1 MTRAFVHAAAWWDA
15 HAGPPRAELLPRA
28 ERLAASFA
36 TRILAHVLGEV
47 ALRSPVPLP
56 ELPWVLGS
64 ADGARDV
71 LGPELRRAL
80 APSRSLAIVHA
91 GPATVA
97 MALVEALGGLIDHEA
112 VLVAFADDATA
123 PHHEAL
129 AAALVL
135 SRTPTDEPVLVLE
148 PPVLRRTSSHSPRS
162 EGTHPF
168 MAARALAR
176 AAAVGR
182 PTVETV
188 ACGGS
193 ERRDRWQIELSRR
206 F

>member
-1 MTRAFVHAAAWWDA
+1 MTRAFVHAAAWWDP

-36 TRILAHVLGEV
+36 TRILAHVLGDV
-47 ALRSPVPLP
+47 ASRSPAPLS

-64 ADGARDV
+64 ADGAGEP
-71 LGPELRRAL
+71 GPELRRAL
-80 APSRSLAIVHA
+80 APSRSLALVHA

-97 MALVEALGGLIDHEA
+97 MALLEALAGLVEHEA
-112 VLVAFADDATA
+112 VLVAFADDATP

-135 SRTPTDEPVLVLE
+135 SRITTGEPVLVLE
-148 PPVLRRTSSHSPRS
+148 PPVLRRTSSHSPRA
-162 EGTHPF
+162 EAKHPF
-168 MAARALAR
+168 MAARALAH

-188 ACGGS
+188 PSGGA
-193 ERRDRWQIELSRR
+193 ERRDRWQIELTRG

>member
-1 MTRAFVHAAAWWDA
+1 MTPAFVHAAAWWDA

-28 ERLAASFA
+28 ERLAASFT

-47 ALRSPVPLP
+47 ALRSPVPLS
-56 ELPWVLGS
+56 ELPWVLG
-64 ADGARDV
+64 AANDARDA

-97 MALVEALGGLIDHEA
+97 MALVEALGGLVDHDA
-112 VLVAFADDATA
+112 VLVAFADDATD

-135 SRTPTDEPVLVLE
+135 SRVTTDEPVLVLV

-162 EGTHPF
+162 EQTHPF
-168 MAARALAR
+168 VAARAIAR

-188 ACGGS
+188 PCAGA
-193 ERRDRWQIELSRR
+193 ERRDRWQIELSRS